1 MGGWHLRP
9 GGFSSSEC
17 FEETYRLGESQGL
30 AAGLHFSIQAHPSTT
45 EGHVNTCRLIETG
58 SDTQY
63 RPVIRSTPSTYTLQ
77 VSILWF
83 IRNSQKTLQHITCHM
98 CVCIIQHILLY
109 TQIIHIHIYICIC
122 IYIYVEACKLIQ
134 YVGLDSVMNYEK

>member
-98 CVCIIQHILLY
+98 CVCVLY
-109 TQIIHIHIYICIC
+109 NIYYCIHKLYIY
-122 IYIYVEACKLIQ
+122 IYIYVYI
-134 YVGLDSVMNYEK
+134 SM